1 MKTVKLCWA
10 TKRSNQAIEVYAT
23 AKLTPVAS
31 SVAGQPTP
39 AEMASASVSA
49 CRSPAA
55 VSAGTDRKN
64 DNRVTATRSSPRS
77 RPADI
82 VAPDRDTPG
91 TSARHW
97 VRPMTRVSF
106 QVTSS
111 SCQSRRSSSY
121 FSRLSVH
128 WSARS

>member
-1 MKTVKLCWA
+1 MKTPKLCRE
-10 TKRSNQAIEVYAT
+10 TYRSSQAIDAYAT
-23 AKLTPVAS
+23 AKLTAVAS

-39 AEMASASVSA
+39 EDTAPASVTA
-49 CRSPAA
+49 CSSPAA

-64 DNRVTATRSSPRS
+64 ESRVTATRSRPRS
-77 RPADI
+77 SPADI

-97 VRPMTRVSF
+97 ARPMTRVSR

-111 SCQSRRSSSY
+111 SCRFWEAVRS
-121 FSRLSVH
+121 
-128 WSARS
+128 A